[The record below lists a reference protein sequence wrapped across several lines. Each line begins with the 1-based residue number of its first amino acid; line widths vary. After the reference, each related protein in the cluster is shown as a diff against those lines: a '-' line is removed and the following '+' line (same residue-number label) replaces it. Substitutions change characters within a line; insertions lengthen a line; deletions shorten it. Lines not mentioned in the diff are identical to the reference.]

1 METALKSIRLP
12 ETDIANLA
20 FRSYDFKVDF
30 LANWLRPKQ
39 IKGSYE
45 PLRHS
50 VAEAAN
56 VELPLIP
63 DLERTTLEQ
72 LEKLVIRAC
81 KGNVDRIKM
90 NLAPVRAIRRF
101 VDEQQVEA
109 DFLESLPITLHPG
122 MRYEFWA
129 PMIVRYRGAARIVFL
144 DLRRTGGLS
153 PTGCHVA
160 FSIMHERFRALN
172 PDFGAVRFEAWKFA
186 NNDARTIRPVVEW
199 AEPIQYD
206 RIVSDVA
213 ETYGILHAL
222 RAGDPGRATG
232 TDPGPLFR

>member
-20 FRSYDFKVDF
+20 FRSYDFKVAF
-30 LANWLRPKQ
+30 LDNWLRPKH
-39 IKGSYE
+39 IRGSYE

-50 VAEAAN
+50 VPEAAN
-56 VELPLIP
+56 VDLPLIP

-81 KGNVDRIKM
+81 KGNAERIKM

-101 VDEQQVEA
+101 VDEQRAEA
-109 DFLESLPITLHPG
+109 DFLETLPMTLYPG
-122 MRYEFWA
+122 ARYEFWA
-129 PMIVRYRGAARIVFL
+129 PMIVRYGGVARIVFL

-153 PTGCHVA
+153 PTGSHVA
-160 FSIMHERFRALN
+160 FSVMHERFRALN

-186 NNDARTIRPVVEW
+186 NNDARTIRPIEEW
-199 AEPIQYD
+199 AEPIEYD
-206 RIVSDVA
+206 RIVGDIA
-213 ETYGILHAL
+213 ETYTILHAL
-222 RAGDPGRATG
+222 RAGDTGRATG